1 MVKKV
6 FAVLAVLIL
15 GFVAFVATR
24 PGEFVIKRKT
34 TIAAA
39 PAVIFP
45 IVSDLHNFAKWSPWN
60 ELDPKMATAFEGAP
74 AGVGQIYAW
83 KGNDQVGEGRMTI
96 TQSRPNELLSMKL
109 EFLKPFEATNTTSI
123 ALVAGPSTEVT
134 WKMEGKNNF
143 MSKAAGVFMNMDEM
157 IGKDFDK
164 GLAKL
169 KTVAEEEAKK
179 AAAPEA
185 AAPATVD
192 TAAPAM
198 ANP

>member
-6 FAVLAVLIL
+6 LAGVAVLIL

-24 PGEFVIKRKT
+24 PGEFVISRKA
-34 TIAAA
+34 TIAAP

-45 IVSDLHNFAKWSPWN
+45 IVNDLHNFAKWSPWN
-60 ELDPKMATAFEGAP
+60 ELDPKMATTFEGAP
-74 AGVGQIYAW
+74 AGVGQIYSW

-96 TQSRPNELLSMKL
+96 TESKPNDLLVMKL

-123 ALVAGPSTEVT
+123 GLAAGPSTEVI

-143 MSKAAGVFMNMDEM
+143 MSKAAGVFMNMDEL
-157 IGKDFDK
+157 IGKDFEK

-169 KTVAEEEAKK
+169 KAVAEEEAKK
-179 AAAPEA
+179 A
-185 AAPATVD
+185 PAED